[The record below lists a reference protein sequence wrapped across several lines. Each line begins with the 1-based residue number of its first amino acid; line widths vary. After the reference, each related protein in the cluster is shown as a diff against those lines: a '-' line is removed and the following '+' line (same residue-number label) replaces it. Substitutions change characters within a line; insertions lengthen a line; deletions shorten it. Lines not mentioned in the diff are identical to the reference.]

1 MRRRRKWRGSSRALP
16 EVSWRERCQHSM
28 KTRWVGVS
36 CGSDR
41 GHDPRCKPAP
51 PPSVSIGKPP
61 KHPIDLFEII
71 RTTRSMRRLK
81 PDPVPNEL
89 IRKILEADMCAPS
102 GGNMQR
108 WRFLVIR
115 DPMVKET
122 VGAYYKRAWD
132 EQVAPRYRSGEPA
145 PGMSR
150 ERFLRLLDA
159 AEYLA
164 AHIHEAPVWIVPC
177 LEGGTPTRTSGS
189 SIYPAVQ
196 NMLLAARA
204 LGLGATLTTLY
215 LQFEKEAEAALGL
228 PPGFHSYALLP
239 IDYPMGRFGPV
250 RRIALSDVVYENR
263 WGQPYPDL

>member
-1 MRRRRKWRGSSRALP
+1 MP
-16 EVSWRERCQHSM
+16 EETAS
-28 KTRWVGVS
+28 TT
-36 CGSDR
+36 
-41 GHDPRCKPAP
+41 
-51 PPSVSIGKPP
+51 
-61 KHPIDLFEII
+61 DLFEII

-89 IRKILEADMCAPS
+89 IRKILEAGVCAPS

-115 DPMVKET
+115 DASIKQAI
-122 VGAYYKRAWD
+122 GAYYKRAWD
-132 EQVAPRYRSGEPA
+132 EQVAPRYQAGDPA
-145 PGMSR
+145 PGTSR

-189 SIYPAVQ
+189 SIYPAVE
-196 NMLLAARA
+196 NMLLTARA

-215 LQFEKEAEAALGL
+215 LNFEKEVETVLGL
-228 PPGFHSYALLP
+228 PAGVHSYALLP
-239 IDYPMGRFGPV
+239 IGYPMGRFGPV
-250 RRIALSDVVYENR
+250 RRVPIADVTFEDR
-263 WGQPYPDL
+263 WGQPYRD

>member
-1 MRRRRKWRGSSRALP
+1 MT
-16 EVSWRERCQHSM
+16 EQTM
-28 KTRWVGVS
+28 
-36 CGSDR
+36 SDA
-41 GHDPRCKPAP
+41 AP
-51 PPSVSIGKPP
+51 NTN
-61 KHPIDLFEII
+61 DLFEII

-89 IRKILEADMCAPS
+89 IRKILEAGTCAPS

-108 WRFLVIR
+108 WLFLVIR
-115 DPMVKET
+115 DAEIKRT

-145 PGMSR
+145 PGTSR

-159 AEYLA
+159 AEHLA

-215 LQFEKEAEAALGL
+215 LQFEQEAEAALGL
-228 PPGFHSYALLP
+228 PPGVHSYALLP
-239 IDYPMGRFGPV
+239 IGYPVGRFGPV
-250 RRIALSDVVYENR
+250 RRVPLADVVFENR
-263 WGQPYPDL
+263 WGQPYRDL

>member
-1 MRRRRKWRGSSRALP
+1 MP
-16 EVSWRERCQHSM
+16 EESAN
-28 KTRWVGVS
+28 T
-36 CGSDR
+36 
-41 GHDPRCKPAP
+41 A
-51 PPSVSIGKPP
+51 
-61 KHPIDLFEII
+61 DLFEII

-81 PDPVPNEL
+81 PDPVANEL
-89 IRKILEADMCAPS
+89 IRKILEAGVCAPS

-115 DPMVKET
+115 YPKIKET

-145 PGMSR
+145 PGMNR

-177 LEGGTPTRTSGS
+177 LEGGTPICTSGS

-204 LGLGATLTTLY
+204 LGLGATLTTQY

-228 PPGFHSYALLP
+228 PPNVHSYALLP
-239 IDYPMGRFGPV
+239 LGYPMGRFGPV
-250 RRIALSDVVYENR
+250 RRVALADVVYEDR
-263 WGQPYPDL
+263 WGEPYRDQ